1 MEFVHKSVLFDE
13 AIKALDLNENKII
26 VDGTAGGGGHSGEI
40 AKRAKRVISIDQ
52 DPDAIA
58 VLNERLGD
66 KENVTIVH
74 DNYSNI
80 KNIISNLNIEKID
93 GLLLDLG
100 VSSFQLDTAERGFSF
115 HKDAPLD
122 MRMSKSGLS
131 AYDVVN
137 NYDWIKDINTLDF
150 LRDYGKFFN
159 VNYMLDKDI
168 VRRRLDAGITYT
180 EFSYMILQALDF
192 KYLHE
197 HNNVDLQ
204 CAGSDQWGNI
214 TAGIDL
220 IRKKTGQEVYGFT
233 MPLILDK
240 FGNKF
245 GKSEGNALWL
255 DKNKTSPYEIYQYLV
270 NTDDSKVV
278 EYLKVFTFLSHEEI
292 NKLEEK
298 VKTEPEK
305 REAQK
310 ALASEVVRFLHGEE
324 ELQEAIKLTECLFT
338 GNVKELTDEEIEMVF
353 KGMPTIE
360 TKEDTIINIMTNN
373 DIASSKRE
381 AREFLSNNAITL
393 DGEIINDENYII
405 TNNKKNHIIRRGK
418 KKYYLIKIN

>member
-1 MEFVHKSVLFDE
+1 MEFVHNSVLFDE

-137 NYDWIKDINTLDF
+137 NYDERQLADIIYRYGEEKFSRRIAANIVKARAKKPIETTFELVDIIKSSMPQKAMRDAHPARRTFQAIRIEVNAELDVLKSTLEDAFDILAPGGRIAIITFHSLEDRIVKEQF
-150 LRDYGKFFN
+150 AKWCQGCTCPKEFPVCVCGK
-159 VNYMLDKDI
+159 KPK
-168 VRRRLDAGITYT
+168 GKT
-180 EFSYMILQALDF
+180 F
-192 KYLHE
+192 K
-197 HNNVDLQ
+197 
-204 CAGSDQWGNI
+204 SI
-214 TAGIDL
+214 
-220 IRKKTGQEVYGFT
+220 
-233 MPLILDK
+233 
-240 FGNKF
+240 
-245 GKSEGNALWL
+245 
-255 DKNKTSPYEIYQYLV
+255 SP
-270 NTDDSKVV
+270 SK
-278 EYLKVFTFLSHEEI
+278 EE
-292 NKLEEK
+292 LEEN
-298 VKTEPEK
+298 PRARSSRLRIFEK
-305 REAQK
+305 
-310 ALASEVVRFLHGEE
+310 F
-324 ELQEAIKLTECLFT
+324 
-338 GNVKELTDEEIEMVF
+338 
-353 KGMPTIE
+353 
-360 TKEDTIINIMTNN
+360 
-373 DIASSKRE
+373 
-381 AREFLSNNAITL
+381 
-393 DGEIINDENYII
+393 
-405 TNNKKNHIIRRGK
+405 
-418 KKYYLIKIN
+418 

>member
-137 NYDWIKDINTLDF
+137 NYDERQLANIIYRYGEEKFSRRIAANIVKARAEKPIETTFELVDIIKSSMPQKAMRDAHPARRTFQAIRIEVNAELDVLKSTLEDAFDILAPGGRIAIITFHSLEDRIVKEQF
-150 LRDYGKFFN
+150 AKWCQGCTCPKEFPVCVCGK
-159 VNYMLDKDI
+159 KPK
-168 VRRRLDAGITYT
+168 GKT
-180 EFSYMILQALDF
+180 F
-192 KYLHE
+192 K
-197 HNNVDLQ
+197 
-204 CAGSDQWGNI
+204 SI
-214 TAGIDL
+214 
-220 IRKKTGQEVYGFT
+220 
-233 MPLILDK
+233 
-240 FGNKF
+240 
-245 GKSEGNALWL
+245 
-255 DKNKTSPYEIYQYLV
+255 SP
-270 NTDDSKVV
+270 SK
-278 EYLKVFTFLSHEEI
+278 EE
-292 NKLEEK
+292 LEEN
-298 VKTEPEK
+298 PRARSSRLRIFEK
-305 REAQK
+305 
-310 ALASEVVRFLHGEE
+310 F
-324 ELQEAIKLTECLFT
+324 
-338 GNVKELTDEEIEMVF
+338 
-353 KGMPTIE
+353 
-360 TKEDTIINIMTNN
+360 
-373 DIASSKRE
+373 
-381 AREFLSNNAITL
+381 
-393 DGEIINDENYII
+393 
-405 TNNKKNHIIRRGK
+405 
-418 KKYYLIKIN
+418 

>member
-80 KNIISNLNIEKID
+80 KDIISNLNIEKID

-137 NYDWIKDINTLDF
+137 NYDERQLADIIYRYGEEKFSRRIAANIVKARAEKPIETTFELVDIIKSSMPQKAMRDAHPARRTFQAIRIEVNAELDVLKSTLEDAFDILAPGGRIAIITFHSLEDRIVKEQF
-150 LRDYGKFFN
+150 AKWCQGCTCPKEFPVCVCGK
-159 VNYMLDKDI
+159 KPK
-168 VRRRLDAGITYT
+168 GKT
-180 EFSYMILQALDF
+180 F
-192 KYLHE
+192 K
-197 HNNVDLQ
+197 
-204 CAGSDQWGNI
+204 SI
-214 TAGIDL
+214 
-220 IRKKTGQEVYGFT
+220 
-233 MPLILDK
+233 
-240 FGNKF
+240 
-245 GKSEGNALWL
+245 
-255 DKNKTSPYEIYQYLV
+255 SP
-270 NTDDSKVV
+270 SK
-278 EYLKVFTFLSHEEI
+278 EE
-292 NKLEEK
+292 LEEN
-298 VKTEPEK
+298 PRARSSRLRIFEK
-305 REAQK
+305 
-310 ALASEVVRFLHGEE
+310 F
-324 ELQEAIKLTECLFT
+324 
-338 GNVKELTDEEIEMVF
+338 
-353 KGMPTIE
+353 
-360 TKEDTIINIMTNN
+360 
-373 DIASSKRE
+373 
-381 AREFLSNNAITL
+381 
-393 DGEIINDENYII
+393 
-405 TNNKKNHIIRRGK
+405 
-418 KKYYLIKIN
+418 

>member
-52 DPDAIA
+52 DPDAIE

-137 NYDWIKDINTLDF
+137 NYDERQLADIIYRYGEEKFSRRIAANIVKARAEKPIETTFELVDIIKSSMPQKAMRDSHPARRTFQAIRIEVNAELDVLKSTLEDAFDILAPGGRIAIITFHSLEDRIVKEQF
-150 LRDYGKFFN
+150 AKWCQGCTCPKEFPVCVCGK
-159 VNYMLDKDI
+159 KPK
-168 VRRRLDAGITYT
+168 GKT
-180 EFSYMILQALDF
+180 F
-192 KYLHE
+192 K
-197 HNNVDLQ
+197 
-204 CAGSDQWGNI
+204 SI
-214 TAGIDL
+214 
-220 IRKKTGQEVYGFT
+220 
-233 MPLILDK
+233 
-240 FGNKF
+240 
-245 GKSEGNALWL
+245 
-255 DKNKTSPYEIYQYLV
+255 SP
-270 NTDDSKVV
+270 SK
-278 EYLKVFTFLSHEEI
+278 EE
-292 NKLEEK
+292 LEEN
-298 VKTEPEK
+298 PRARSSRLRIFEK
-305 REAQK
+305 
-310 ALASEVVRFLHGEE
+310 F
-324 ELQEAIKLTECLFT
+324 
-338 GNVKELTDEEIEMVF
+338 
-353 KGMPTIE
+353 
-360 TKEDTIINIMTNN
+360 
-373 DIASSKRE
+373 
-381 AREFLSNNAITL
+381 
-393 DGEIINDENYII
+393 
-405 TNNKKNHIIRRGK
+405 
-418 KKYYLIKIN
+418 

>member
-137 NYDWIKDINTLDF
+137 NYDERQLADIIYRYGEEKFSRRIAANIVKARAEKPIETTFELVDIIKSSMPQKAMRDAHPARRTFQAIRIEVNAELDVLKSTLEDTFDILAPGGRIAIITFHSLEDRIVKEQF
-150 LRDYGKFFN
+150 AKWCQGCTCPKEFPVCVCGK
-159 VNYMLDKDI
+159 KPK
-168 VRRRLDAGITYT
+168 GKT
-180 EFSYMILQALDF
+180 F
-192 KYLHE
+192 K
-197 HNNVDLQ
+197 
-204 CAGSDQWGNI
+204 SI
-214 TAGIDL
+214 
-220 IRKKTGQEVYGFT
+220 
-233 MPLILDK
+233 
-240 FGNKF
+240 
-245 GKSEGNALWL
+245 
-255 DKNKTSPYEIYQYLV
+255 SP
-270 NTDDSKVV
+270 SK
-278 EYLKVFTFLSHEEI
+278 EE
-292 NKLEEK
+292 LEEN
-298 VKTEPEK
+298 PRARSSRLRIFEK
-305 REAQK
+305 
-310 ALASEVVRFLHGEE
+310 F
-324 ELQEAIKLTECLFT
+324 
-338 GNVKELTDEEIEMVF
+338 
-353 KGMPTIE
+353 
-360 TKEDTIINIMTNN
+360 
-373 DIASSKRE
+373 
-381 AREFLSNNAITL
+381 
-393 DGEIINDENYII
+393 
-405 TNNKKNHIIRRGK
+405 
-418 KKYYLIKIN
+418 

>member
-137 NYDWIKDINTLDF
+137 NYDERQLADIIYRYGEEKFSRRIAANIVKARAEKPIETTFELVDIIKSSMPQKAMRDAHPARRTFQAIRIEVNAELDVLKSTLEDAFDILAPSGRIAIITFHSLEDRIVKEQF
-150 LRDYGKFFN
+150 AKWCQGCTCPKEFPVCVCGK
-159 VNYMLDKDI
+159 KPK
-168 VRRRLDAGITYT
+168 GKT
-180 EFSYMILQALDF
+180 F
-192 KYLHE
+192 K
-197 HNNVDLQ
+197 
-204 CAGSDQWGNI
+204 SI
-214 TAGIDL
+214 
-220 IRKKTGQEVYGFT
+220 
-233 MPLILDK
+233 
-240 FGNKF
+240 
-245 GKSEGNALWL
+245 
-255 DKNKTSPYEIYQYLV
+255 SP
-270 NTDDSKVV
+270 SK
-278 EYLKVFTFLSHEEI
+278 EE
-292 NKLEEK
+292 LEEN
-298 VKTEPEK
+298 PRARSSRLRIFEK
-305 REAQK
+305 
-310 ALASEVVRFLHGEE
+310 F
-324 ELQEAIKLTECLFT
+324 
-338 GNVKELTDEEIEMVF
+338 
-353 KGMPTIE
+353 
-360 TKEDTIINIMTNN
+360 
-373 DIASSKRE
+373 
-381 AREFLSNNAITL
+381 
-393 DGEIINDENYII
+393 
-405 TNNKKNHIIRRGK
+405 
-418 KKYYLIKIN
+418 

>member
-137 NYDWIKDINTLDF
+137 NYDERQLADIIYRYGEEKFSRRIAANIVKARAKKPIETTFELVDIIKSSMPQKAMRDAHPARRTFQAIRIEVNAELDVLKSTLEDAFDILAPGGRIAIITFHSLEDRIVKEQF
-150 LRDYGKFFN
+150 AKWCQGCTCPKEFPVCVCGK
-159 VNYMLDKDI
+159 KPK
-168 VRRRLDAGITYT
+168 GKT
-180 EFSYMILQALDF
+180 F
-192 KYLHE
+192 K
-197 HNNVDLQ
+197 
-204 CAGSDQWGNI
+204 SI
-214 TAGIDL
+214 
-220 IRKKTGQEVYGFT
+220 
-233 MPLILDK
+233 
-240 FGNKF
+240 
-245 GKSEGNALWL
+245 
-255 DKNKTSPYEIYQYLV
+255 SP
-270 NTDDSKVV
+270 SK
-278 EYLKVFTFLSHEEI
+278 EE
-292 NKLEEK
+292 LEEN
-298 VKTEPEK
+298 PRARSSRLRIFEK
-305 REAQK
+305 
-310 ALASEVVRFLHGEE
+310 F
-324 ELQEAIKLTECLFT
+324 
-338 GNVKELTDEEIEMVF
+338 
-353 KGMPTIE
+353 
-360 TKEDTIINIMTNN
+360 
-373 DIASSKRE
+373 
-381 AREFLSNNAITL
+381 
-393 DGEIINDENYII
+393 
-405 TNNKKNHIIRRGK
+405 
-418 KKYYLIKIN
+418 

>member
-137 NYDWIKDINTLDF
+137 NYDERQLADIIYRYGEEKFSRRIAANIVKARAKKPIETTFELVDIIKSSMPQKAMRDAHPARRTFQAIRIEVNAELDVLKSTLEDAFDILAPSGRIAIITFHSLEDRIVKEQF
-150 LRDYGKFFN
+150 AKWCQGCTCPKEFPVCVCGK
-159 VNYMLDKDI
+159 KPK
-168 VRRRLDAGITYT
+168 GKT
-180 EFSYMILQALDF
+180 F
-192 KYLHE
+192 K
-197 HNNVDLQ
+197 
-204 CAGSDQWGNI
+204 SI
-214 TAGIDL
+214 
-220 IRKKTGQEVYGFT
+220 
-233 MPLILDK
+233 
-240 FGNKF
+240 
-245 GKSEGNALWL
+245 
-255 DKNKTSPYEIYQYLV
+255 SP
-270 NTDDSKVV
+270 SK
-278 EYLKVFTFLSHEEI
+278 EE
-292 NKLEEK
+292 LEENPRARSSRLR
-298 VKTEPEK
+298 VFEK
-305 REAQK
+305 
-310 ALASEVVRFLHGEE
+310 F
-324 ELQEAIKLTECLFT
+324 
-338 GNVKELTDEEIEMVF
+338 
-353 KGMPTIE
+353 
-360 TKEDTIINIMTNN
+360 
-373 DIASSKRE
+373 
-381 AREFLSNNAITL
+381 
-393 DGEIINDENYII
+393 
-405 TNNKKNHIIRRGK
+405 
-418 KKYYLIKIN
+418 